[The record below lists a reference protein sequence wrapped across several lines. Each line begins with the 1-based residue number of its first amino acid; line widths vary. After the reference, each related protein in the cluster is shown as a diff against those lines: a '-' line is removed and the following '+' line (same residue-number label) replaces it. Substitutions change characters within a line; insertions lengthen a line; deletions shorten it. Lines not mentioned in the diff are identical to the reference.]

1 MKHQPWLLQGN
12 EKKHGDSFGIADLAA
27 NFVKLF
33 GRSASIGFQNVFE
46 KGVFLSINEVIAA
59 LDNEND
65 SEIDSN
71 SSSGLQPWNNNETTD
86 DSTDEVQVPSM
97 ANVDPFF
104 QVSLFDSDD
113 NLQQVKTIFQKNW
126 RCVTSII
133 HSKNE
138 LVY

>member
-1 MKHQPWLLQGN
+1 M
-12 EKKHGDSFGIADLAA
+12 AA

-46 KGVFLSINEVIAA
+46 KGVFLNINEVIAA

-65 SEIDSN
+65 SEINSN
-71 SSSGLQPWNNNETTD
+71 SSSGLDETTD

-113 NLQQVKTIFQKNW
+113 NLQQVKTIFQKN
-126 RCVTSII
+126 
-133 HSKNE
+133 
-138 LVY
+138 

>member
-1 MKHQPWLLQGN
+1 M
-12 EKKHGDSFGIADLAA
+12 AA

-71 SSSGLQPWNNNETTD
+71 LSSGLDETTD

-97 ANVDPFF
+97 ANDDPFF
-104 QVSLFDSDD
+104 QVSSFHSDD
-113 NLQQVKTIFQKNW
+113 NLQQVNNNIQKKLKM
-126 RCVTSII
+126 RDQYYT
-133 HSKNE
+133 
-138 LVY
+138 